1 MHLILATLRSVFPQ
15 VCIYETIQ
23 NDLVFVC
30 FKSRKALAVDTIS
43 RKLNEYPYKLGANRS
58 WGTNS
63 IEGLLAHSVANSDY
77 VSLMA
82 KELPLINTDDRNL
95 LEFQTARTGGTDRT
109 SPIQE
114 ILKQSIS
121 TGLMVEATD
130 APISTV
136 RFNYSMAH
144 TARTLRRDP
153 STWEDASWFD
163 GTSAL
168 NRYKLCNQLTKV
180 VRRNEDYVFES
191 LNAGEE
197 ALWARALARAG
208 NARCLEYCE
217 QFKDRMP
224 LDYRIA
230 RLEYFW
236 VIDDK
241 KNEELEMIDLIKTIR
256 SKVWH
261 LPNFLAVENCLLM
274 INQRIESSPDRLK
287 GREAELLALLKQPF
301 DTHLMKDAR
310 TSLRYS
316 LASRL
321 EAKELLPVLLD
332 SEPHFPFNDPDLLKK
347 RVYVY
352 HKLGHKN
359 LGQAEKDWRLY
370 QKWR

>member
-1 MHLILATLRSVFPQ
+1 
-15 VCIYETIQ
+15 
-23 NDLVFVC
+23 
-30 FKSRKALAVDTIS
+30 
-43 RKLNEYPYKLGANRS
+43 
-58 WGTNS
+58 
-63 IEGLLAHSVANSDY
+63 
-77 VSLMA
+77 
-82 KELPLINTDDRNL
+82 
-95 LEFQTARTGGTDRT
+95 
-109 SPIQE
+109 
-114 ILKQSIS
+114 
-121 TGLMVEATD
+121 
-130 APISTV
+130 
-136 RFNYSMAH
+136 
-144 TARTLRRDP
+144 
-153 STWEDASWFD
+153 
-163 GTSAL
+163 
-168 NRYKLCNQLTKV
+168 
-180 VRRNEDYVFES
+180 
-191 LNAGEE
+191 
-197 ALWARALARAG
+197 
-208 NARCLEYCE
+208 
-217 QFKDRMP
+217 MP

-332 SEPHFPFNDPDLLKK
+332 SEPDFPFNDPDLLKK